1 MPPRR
6 RTDLWQPLPPA
17 IDDQPGSAAAS
28 AGGGRR
34 VVRGTVD
41 DLAAAVSELDPDA
54 GGLTGTTV
62 ESIVLAGARVLGG
75 RVTGLRLRDVVAD
88 QAVLAGIV
96 LDGGGATRVRV
107 TGGRVSGTVWIR
119 GELNDVV
126 FDQVRADGLA
136 LRACLLRRA
145 RFVNCDLSGL
155 DMTDTRLDH
164 VRFEDCDLS
173 SAIFTGTQ
181 IAAAQLRGCR
191 FDGVVGADGL
201 AGAEVDSSDLA
212 SLAGPMAA
220 ALGISVV

>member
-1 MPPRR
+1 M
-6 RTDLWQPLPPA
+6 
-17 IDDQPGSAAAS
+17 DDQPGSAAAS

-75 RVTGLRLRDVVAD
+75 RVTGLRLRDMVAD

-96 LDGGGATRVRV
+96 LDGGGATRVRA

>member
-181 IAAAQLRGCR
+181 IATAQLRGCR

>member
-6 RTDLWQPLPPA
+6 KTDLWQPLPPA
-17 IDDQPGSAAAS
+17 VDDQPGGAAAP

-41 DLAAAVSELDPDA
+41 DLAAAIGELDPDA
-54 GGLTGTTV
+54 GGLTGPTV
-62 ESIVLAGARVLGG
+62 ESTVLAGARVLGG

-119 GELNDVV
+119 GELNDML

-136 LRACLLRRA
+136 LRACLVRRA

-155 DMTDTRLDH
+155 DLTDTRLDH

-173 SAIFTGTQ
+173 SAIFSGAQ

-191 FDGVVGADGL
+191 FDAVVGADGL
-201 AGAEVDSSDLA
+201 AGAEIDSADLA

>member
-1 MPPRR
+1 M
-6 RTDLWQPLPPA
+6 
-17 IDDQPGSAAAS
+17 S

-173 SAIFTGTQ
+173 SAIFAGTQ